1 MKIIYVHCDWRN
13 EYRIDPRRYEHYWTS
28 IWNKAWKKNQV
39 RTGFEPMTF
48 AISVQRSFVFSSVHN
63 YTRIAYIPFHMTIR
77 EQTA

>member
-1 MKIIYVHCDWRN
+1 MCTAIEETNI
-13 EYRIDPRRYEHYWTS
+13 ES
-28 IWNKAWKKNQV
+28 ILAVMNTTELVVEIWPEKKNQV

-48 AISVQRSFVFSSVHN
+48 AITVQRSLVFSSVHN